1 MSSRRCYKGRPKK
14 RFNPKK
20 YLKVSERRLNTVFKI
35 KSLLKTIVLH
45 VYFVGEEGI
54 DTGGPSREFWRLFMH
69 DVERKYFIGSEGK
82 LTLLRNMPALEVRLQ
97 VYI

>member
-1 MSSRRCYKGRPKK
+1 
-14 RFNPKK
+14 
-20 YLKVSERRLNTVFKI
+20 
-35 KSLLKTIVLH
+35 
-45 VYFVGEEGI
+45 
-54 DTGGPSREFWRLFMH
+54 MH